1 MQEGGGNLDA
11 RTMLAM
17 DRSARLMERAARR
30 MPGGVNSPVRAFRSV
45 GGDPLFM
52 ERGEG
57 SRIFDVDGNA
67 FVDYVMS
74 YGPLVLGHAHPEV
87 VEAIERT
94 ARKGTTFGAPT
105 ELEVELAE
113 LVCEALPSVGVV
125 RMTNSG
131 TEATM
136 SAIRLARG
144 FTGREK
150 ILKFDGNY
158 HGHGDALLVSAGSG
172 VATLGLPD
180 SPGVTKGAARDTA
193 VLPYNDL
200 GAVREVFE
208 REGEAFAAVILEPVA
223 GNMGCVPPAEGY
235 LEGLREITA
244 EYGAILIFDEVMTGF
259 RVARGGAQERY
270 GVTPD
275 LTCLGKIIGGG
286 LPVGAYGGRREIMEL
301 VAPSGP
307 VYQAGTL
314 SGNPLAMAAGLA
326 TLRHSGEPGFYERL
340 EELGE
345 RWRLGMDEA
354 ASSGEVPITI
364 NQLGSMVSLFFT
376 AGRVTDFAS
385 AATSDTEAFKAFFW
399 HMLSRGVYL
408 APSQYE
414 AGFISAAHSE
424 DDLDK
429 TFEAASEWFAGT
441 EGG

>member
-1 MQEGGGNLDA
+1 LQKRGGNVDA

-17 DRSARLMERAARR
+17 DRSARLMERAVRR
-30 MPGGVNSPVRAFRSV
+30 LPGGVNSPVRAFRSV

-52 ERGEG
+52 QRGEG
-57 SRIFDVDGNA
+57 SRIVDVDGNSY
-67 FVDYVMS
+67 VDYVMS

-87 VEAIERT
+87 VGAIERA

-113 LVCEALPSVGVV
+113 LVCEAVSSVEVV

-144 FTGREK
+144 FTRREK

-180 SPGVTKGAARDTA
+180 SPGVTKGAAKDTA

-200 GAVREVFE
+200 GAVRELFE
-208 REGEAFAAVILEPVA
+208 REGEDFAAVILEPVA
-223 GNMGCVPPAEGY
+223 GNMGCVPPVEGY
-235 LEGLREITA
+235 LEGLREITSQ
-244 EYGAILIFDEVMTGF
+244 YGTLLIFDEVMTGF
-259 RVARGGAQERY
+259 RLARGGAQERF
-270 GVTPD
+270 GVKPD

-286 LPVGAYGGRREIMEL
+286 LPVGAYGGRREIMDL
-301 VAPSGP
+301 IAPSGP

-326 TLRHSGEPGFYERL
+326 TLHAASEPGLYERL
-340 EELGE
+340 EELGR
-345 RWRLGMDEA
+345 RWRDGMREA
-354 ASSGEVPITI
+354 ASAGGGPFAI
-364 NQLGSMVSLFFT
+364 NQVGSMVSMFFT
-376 AGRVTDFAS
+376 RGPVIDFAS
-385 AATSDTEAFKAFFW
+385 AASSDTEAFKDFFW
-399 HMLSRGVYL
+399 HMIRRGVYV

-414 AGFISAAHSE
+414 AGFISTAHSE
-424 DDLDK
+424 EDLEE
-429 TFEAASEWFAGT
+429 TFEAAGEWFART
-441 EGG
+441 GGG

>member
-1 MQEGGGNLDA
+1 
-11 RTMLAM
+11 MLAM
-17 DRSARLMERAARR
+17 DRSARLMERAVRK

-52 ERGEG
+52 QRGEG
-57 SRIFDVDGNA
+57 SRIFDMDGNSY
-67 FVDYVMS
+67 VDYVMS

-87 VEAIERT
+87 VGAIERA

-113 LVCEALPSVGVV
+113 LVCEAVPSVEVV

-180 SPGVTKGAARDTA
+180 SPGVTKGAAKDTA

-200 GAVREVFE
+200 GAVREMFE

-223 GNMGCVPPAEGY
+223 GNMGCVPPVEGY
-235 LEGLREITA
+235 LEGLREITS
-244 EYGAILIFDEVMTGF
+244 EYGTVLVFDEVMTGF
-259 RVARGGAQERY
+259 RLARGGAQERF

-286 LPVGAYGGRREIMEL
+286 LPVGAYGGRREIMDL

-326 TLRHSGEPGFYERL
+326 TLHAASERGIYERL
-340 EELGE
+340 DELG
-345 RWRLGMDEA
+345 RCWRDGMREA
-354 ASSGEVPITI
+354 ASAGGQFAI
-364 NQLGSMVSLFFT
+364 NQVGSMVSIFFT
-376 AGRVTDFAS
+376 GGPVTDFAS
-385 AATSDTEAFKAFFW
+385 AASSDTEAFKDFFW
-399 HMLSRGVYL
+399 HMISRGIYL

-414 AGFISAAHSE
+414 AGFISTAHSE
-424 DDLDK
+424 EDLEK
-429 TFEAASEWFAGT
+429 TFEAAGEWFART
-441 EGG
+441 GGG

>member
-1 MQEGGGNLDA
+1 LQKGGGNADV

-17 DRSARLMERAARR
+17 DRSARLMERAVRR

-57 SRIFDVDGNA
+57 SLIFDVDGNSY
-67 FVDYVMS
+67 VDYVMS
-74 YGPLVLGHAHPEV
+74 YGPLALGHAYPEV
-87 VEAIERT
+87 VEALERT
-94 ARKGTTFGAPT
+94 ARNGTTFGAPT

-113 LVCEALPSVGVV
+113 LVCEVVTSVEVV

-158 HGHGDALLVSAGSG
+158 HGHADALLVSAGSG

-200 GAVREVFE
+200 GAVRELFE

-235 LEGLREITA
+235 LEGLREVTA
-244 EYGAILIFDEVMTGF
+244 EYGTVLIFDEVMTGF
-259 RVARGGAQERY
+259 RLARGGAQERY

-275 LTCLGKIIGGG
+275 LTTLGKIIGGG
-286 LPVGAYGGRREIMEL
+286 LPVGAYGGRREIMDL
-301 VAPSGP
+301 IAPSGP

-326 TLRHSGEPGFYERL
+326 TLRRSGEPGFHERL
-340 EELGE
+340 EKLGE
-345 RWRLGMDEA
+345 HWRRGMDEA
-354 ASSGEVPITI
+354 AAAGGVPFTI
-364 NQLGSMVSLFFT
+364 NQVGSMVSLFFT
-376 AGRVTDFAS
+376 AGPVTDFAS
-385 AATSDTEAFKAFFW
+385 AATSDTEAFKDFFW
-399 HMLSRGVYL
+399 HMISRGVYF

-414 AGFISAAHSE
+414 AGFLSAAHSG
-424 DDLDK
+424 DDLEK
-429 TFEAASEWFAGT
+429 TFEAAREWFVGT
-441 EGG
+441 ETG

>member
-1 MQEGGGNLDA
+1 
-11 RTMLAM
+11 M
-17 DRSARLMERAARR
+17 DRSARLMERAVRR

-45 GGDPLFM
+45 GGEPLFM

-57 SRIFDVDGNA
+57 SYIFDADGNSY
-67 FVDYVMS
+67 VDYVMS

-113 LVCEALPSVGVV
+113 LVCEAVPSMEVV

-180 SPGVTKGAARDTA
+180 SPGVTEGAVRDTA

-200 GAVREVFE
+200 GAVRDLFE
-208 REGEAFAAVILEPVA
+208 AEGERFAAVILEPVA

-235 LEGLREITA
+235 LEGLREVTA
-244 EYGAILIFDEVMTGF
+244 EYGSLLIFDEVMTGF
-259 RVARGGAQERY
+259 RLARGGAQERLD
-270 GVTPD
+270 VTPD
-275 LTCLGKIIGGG
+275 LTTLGKIIGGG
-286 LPVGAYGGRREIMEL
+286 LPVGAYGGRREIMDL

-326 TLRHSGEPGFYERL
+326 TLRRSGEPGFYDRL

-345 RWRLGMDEA
+345 RWRRGMIEA
-354 ASSGEVPITI
+354 ASAGDVPFTI
-364 NQLGSMVSLFFT
+364 NQVGSMVSIFFT
-376 AGRVTDFAS
+376 GGPVTGFAS
-385 AATSDTEAFKAFFW
+385 AAASDTEAFKDFFW
-399 HMLSRGVYL
+399 HMISRGVYL

-414 AGFISAAHSE
+414 AGFISAAHTEE
-424 DDLDK
+424 DLER
-429 TFEAASEWFAGT
+429 TFGAAGEWFARAGT
-441 EGG
+441 G